1 MVKQLLLISA
11 LMILFVEV
19 TGQQSRLQEA
29 FSQSYKL
36 EAAEDYKN
44 AVNVLSRVY
53 DENNYYVNIRLGW
66 LSYMAGDQTRAVAYY
81 KKAIKLMP
89 LSIEARLGIAYPLS
103 VLGNWDQIIN
113 YYLEIL
119 KIDPN
124 HSLTNYRLGSIYYNR
139 GKYDKARVYLE
150 KVVNL
155 YPFDYDSL
163 LLLAWTK
170 LNMGQYG
177 EARALFQTVLLN
189 RPNDE
194 SALNGLSKIK

>member
-1 MVKQLLLISA
+1 MVSLT
-11 LMILFVEV
+11 LFVEV

-36 EAAEDYKN
+36 ESAADYKN
-44 AVNVLSRVY
+44 AVSVLSQVY
-53 DENNYYVNIRLGW
+53 EENNYYLNLRLGW
-66 LSYMAGDQTRAVAYY
+66 LSYLAGDQTHAVAYY

-170 LNMGQYG
+170 LNLGQYG

-194 SALNGLSKIK
+194 SALSGLSKIK

>member
-1 MVKQLLLISA
+1 MVKKIPFL
-11 LMILFVEV
+11 ILFLSLALYMR
-19 TGQQSRLQEA
+19 GQQTRLQEA
-29 FSQSYKL
+29 FRQSYSQE
-36 EAAEDYKN
+36 EAKEYKK
-44 AVNVLSRVY
+44 AVATLTQVY
-53 DENNYYVNIRLGW
+53 DENNYYINLRLGW
-66 LSYMAGDQTRAVAYY
+66 LCYLAGDQTRAVGYY
-81 KKAIKLMP
+81 KKAIQLMP

-103 VLGNWDQIIN
+103 VLGNWDQVIS
-113 YYLEIL
+113 YYQEIL

-139 GKYDKARVYLE
+139 GQYDKARRYIE

-170 LNMGQYG
+170 LKLGQYS

-189 RPNDE
+189 RPGDE
-194 SALNGLSKIK
+194 SALSGLSLIK

>member
-1 MVKQLLLISA
+1 MVKKWFLILVS
-11 LMILFVEV
+11 LTLFVEV

-36 EAAEDYKN
+36 EAAADYKN
-44 AVNVLSRVY
+44 AVSVLSQVY
-53 DENNYYVNIRLGW
+53 EENNYYVNLRLGW
-66 LSYMAGDQTRAVAYY
+66 LSYLAGDQTYAVAYY
-81 KKAIKLMP
+81 KKAIKQMP

-124 HSLTNYRLGSIYYNR
+124 HSLTNFRLGSIYYNR

-170 LNMGQYG
+170 LNLGQYG
-177 EARALFQTVLLN
+177 EAQALFQTVLLN

-194 SALNGLSKIK
+194 SALSGLSKIN

>member
-1 MVKQLLLISA
+1 MVKRIYLILLPF
-11 LMILFVEV
+11 ILSLN
-19 TGQQSRLQEA
+19 TQGQQNRIQEA

-36 EAAEDYKN
+36 EASAEYKK
-44 AVNVLSRVY
+44 AITTLTQVY
-53 DENNYYVNIRLGW
+53 DESNYYINLRLGW
-66 LSYMAGDQTRAVAYY
+66 LCYLAGDQTRSLGYY
-81 KKAIKLMP
+81 NKAIQLMP

-103 VLGNWDQIIN
+103 ALGNWDQLIS
-113 YYLEIL
+113 YYFEIL

-124 HSLTNYRLGSIYYNR
+124 HSITNYRLGSIYYNR
-139 GKYDKARVYLE
+139 GQYDKARRYLE

-170 LNMGQYG
+170 LHLGQYG

-189 RPNDE
+189 RPGDE
-194 SALNGLSKIK
+194 SALSGLNQIK